1 MIKREL
7 HFDTRQLAW
16 LAGLMEG
23 EGSFARG
30 SPAKPRRP
38 TTSICMTDEDVIRR
52 VCELWGTRVWLMKQ
66 KNPRYKPPY
75 RTELV
80 GGSAVAMMALL
91 RPHLC
96 ARRQAQIDEAVATF
110 QPLRP
115 IKHKRYFVS
124 PEGEEEFDRSWLAGL
139 LEGEAYFGLHPTS
152 KSSVSPVVE
161 LNTVDHDVILRVQGI
176 YRERYGIFVNLHTR
190 PPRQEGYQPQFHLA
204 CHGPAARAVMRDLAS
219 LLGERR
225 RARIAELLS
234 DGPQL
239 RLLGESRACYDV
251 PLAA

>member
-38 TTSICMTDEDVIRR
+38 LTSIAMTDEDIIRR
-52 VCELWGTRVWLMKQ
+52 VCELWGTRVWLIKAR
-66 KNPRYKPPY
+66 NPRHKPVY

-96 ARRQAQIDEAVATF
+96 ARRQAQIDAAVATF
-110 QPLRP
+110 QPLRS
-115 IKHKRYFVS
+115 IKHKTYIVS
-124 PEGEEEFDRSWLAGL
+124 PEGADEFDRHWLAGL
-139 LEGEAYFGLHPTS
+139 LEGEAYFGMHPASRTCLT
-152 KSSVSPVVE
+152 PVVE
-161 LNTVDHDVILRVQGI
+161 LNSVDHEVILRVQGI
-176 YRERYGIFVNLHTR
+176 YRGRYGIAVNVHTR
-190 PPRQEGYQPQFHLA
+190 PPRHAGYQPQYHLA
-204 CHGPAARAVMRDLAS
+204 CFGPAARAVMADLEP
-219 LLGERR
+219 LMGERR
-225 RARIAELLS
+225 RERIAGLL
-234 DGPQL
+234 GPGAQL
-239 RLLGESRACYDV
+239 RLIGEARACYDV
-251 PLAA
+251 RVAA